1 MVEVAADTG
10 ADIGTAAAAAAVA
23 VVEVG
28 AGTGT
33 AVAAVAAAGTGTAV
47 VVEVG
52 AGTGTVIVEVA
63 AAGTG
68 AAVVV
73 EMGAGTG
80 TVAAAAAGTGAAV
93 AAENVE
99 LSNGTAP
106 MVATSVT
113 KSSCLHSGQKARP
126 FLAFFHCVQ
135 QSVQT
140 LWQQPNTVA
149 FSSSRGSKQMGHSP
163 D

>member
-10 ADIGTAAAAAAVA
+10 AGTGTAAAAAAVA
-23 VVEVG
+23 VVVVVGAGTGAVVAVVEVG
-28 AGTGT
+28 AGNGT
-33 AVAAVAAAGTGTAV
+33 AVAAVAAAGTGV
-47 VVEVG
+47 VV
-52 AGTGTVIVEVA
+52 
-63 AAGTG
+63 
-68 AAVVV
+68 VV
-73 EMGAGTG
+73 GAGTG
-80 TVAAAAAGTGAAV
+80 TVAAAAAGAGAAVAV

-113 KSSCLHSGQKARP
+113 KSSCLHSGQNARP

-135 QSVQT
+135 QSVHT